1 MIKALLLILDPSNTW
16 DAIEQ
21 AERNLT
27 KVLLQFLLPVLLIT
41 GAGEAYGLM
50 TFGHRRS
57 AVVERIVKVSPAVTA
72 RYKIA
77 QVALDCFVLFGGAMA
92 LRRLGASFHRRH
104 TYTECFITLA
114 YSLSPVFLLRLLN
127 MIPAINPWI
136 SWGIGILLAVSVLYR
151 GIPRI
156 MKPDPS
162 SALGLY
168 MISSLLLILISGLAE
183 FLSLLVLQEEMWA

>member
-72 RYKIA
+72 R
-77 QVALDCFVLFGGAMA
+77 
-92 LRRLGASFHRRH
+92 
-104 TYTECFITLA
+104 
-114 YSLSPVFLLRLLN
+114 
-127 MIPAINPWI
+127 
-136 SWGIGILLAVSVLYR
+136 
-151 GIPRI
+151 
-156 MKPDPS
+156 
-162 SALGLY
+162 
-168 MISSLLLILISGLAE
+168 
-183 FLSLLVLQEEMWA
+183 